1 MADELKPVD
10 MLEHPE
16 ADLSANAEKGAAIG
30 GATGVIAGAIAGS
43 PFGPAGAAI
52 GAVIGGVA
60 GAVGTSVVVAA
71 TDTQGENHSD
81 RIQAESDATIRRN
94 ELNDDLLP
102 SAVER
107 IFDHEDI

>member
-10 MLEHPE
+10 LLEHPE
-16 ADLSANAEKGAAIG
+16 ADLSANAEKGAAVG
-30 GATGVIAGAIAGS
+30 GAAGAIAGAIAGS

-60 GAVGTSVVVAA
+60 GAVGTGVVVAA
-71 TDTQGENHSD
+71 TDTQGEHYSD
-81 RIQAESDATIRRN
+81 KIQAETDATIARN

-102 SAVER
+102 SSVER
-107 IFDHEDI
+107 LLDSEDI